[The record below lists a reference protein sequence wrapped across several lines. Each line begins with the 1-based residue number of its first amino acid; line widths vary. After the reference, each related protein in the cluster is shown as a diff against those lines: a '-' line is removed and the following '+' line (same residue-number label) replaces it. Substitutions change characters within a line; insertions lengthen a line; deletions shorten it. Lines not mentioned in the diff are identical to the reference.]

1 MTKQEMINELMKEKA
16 ELERKLDEIKIR
28 LRELILKR

>member
-1 MTKQEMINELMKEKA
+1 MINELMKEKA